1 MDTLQF
7 IQTAK
12 TIHGDKYDYS
22 EAIYIN
28 NNTKVNI
35 ICVTCNT
42 HFEQIPYNHINKK
55 AGCSKCALTERY
67 KKTLNIRR
75 DEFIQK
81 AKEAHGN
88 KYNYSKVIYINSKT
102 PVVIICNVCDN
113 EFEQMRNTHLTGDGG
128 CKECIKINLKKKMTF
143 TKEQFIQKAKE
154 VHHDKYDY
162 SLVDYIDSQTH
173 ITIICNYCNNKF
185 QQIPNGHIQGR
196 GCRLCANKLNGN
208 KMRKTKEQFILEAKK
223 IHTDENNNPIYDYS
237 LVDYNTTN
245 EKVIIICKIHGR
257 FEQCPAHHLRG
268 SGCGE
273 CGKIKRA
280 KAQTFSKEFFI
291 QKAKEIHGDGY
302 DYSQVNYINS
312 QTHVNIICNT
322 CGNNFPQVPNSHLRG
337 CGCDKCAHRI
347 NHENQKLS
355 EDELIERAKKV
366 HGDKFDY
373 PNINYINSHTPINIK
388 CNKCGDTFQQLYPN
402 HIKQNKGCPYCDCRI
417 TEKIMLGFLRSKFP
431 DTVIQYKE
439 NWCKNKKVLPFDFY
453 IPSLNLIIELDG
465 NQHFIQ
471 VMNWKSPEENQET
484 DIHKMNCANKHNLS
498 VIRIVQTDVLY
509 NTYDWREELLKN
521 IEKIKIDN
529 IIQNIYMCKNNEYEN
544 YPIETLEFYY

>member
-1 MDTLQF
+1 ML
-7 IQTAK
+7 A
-12 TIHGDKYDYS
+12 
-22 EAIYIN
+22 
-28 NNTKVNI
+28 
-35 ICVTCNT
+35 
-42 HFEQIPYNHINKK
+42 
-55 AGCSKCALTERY
+55 ERSQN
-67 KKTLNIRR
+67 TLNIRR

-81 AKEAHGN
+81 AKEAHGD
-88 KYNYSKVIYINSKT
+88 KYDYSKVNYINSKT
-102 PVVIICNVCDN
+102 PVIIICNVCGN
-113 EFEQMRNTHLTGDGG
+113 EFEQIRNTHLTGDGG

-154 VHHDKYDY
+154 VHGDKFDY
-162 SLVDYIDSQTH
+162 SNVKYIDSQTH
-173 ITIICNYCNNKF
+173 VSITCIPCKYSFNTTPNN
-185 QQIPNGHIQGR
+185 HVRGR
-196 GCRLCANKLNGN
+196 DCRLCAIKLKTD
-208 KMRKTKEQFILEAKK
+208 KMRKTTEQFILEAKK
-223 IHTDENNNPIYDYS
+223 IHTDENNNSIYDYS

-257 FEQCPAHHLRG
+257 FEQCPAHHLK
-268 SGCGE
+268 GCGCRR
-273 CGKIKRA
+273 CGIIKSA
-280 KAQTFSKEFFI
+280 KTQTFSKEFFI
-291 QKAKEIHGDGY
+291 QKAKEVHGDRF

-322 CGNNFPQVPNSHLRG
+322 CGDNFRQIPNSHLKG
-337 CGCDKCAHRI
+337 YGCDKCAYRI

-373 PNINYINSHTPINIK
+373 PNINYINSYTPINIK

-417 TEKIMLGFLRSKFP
+417 TEKIMLVYLRSKFP
-431 DTVIQYKE
+431 DTVFQYKQE
-439 NWCKNKKVLPFDFY
+439 WCRNKNVLPFDFY

-471 VMNWKSPEENQET
+471 IMNWKSPEENQET
-484 DIHKMNCANKHNLS
+484 DIHKMDCANEHNLS

-509 NTYDWREELLKN
+509 NKYKWEEELINN
-521 IEKIKIDN
+521 IEKIKTDN

-544 YPIETLEFYY
+544 YPMHNN